1 MNILRNT
8 LIALSFSST
17 IAMAAPASESTIE
30 ELLVVAQAQNL
41 LDGMRAQ
48 LDSLMNNAIQQSLKG
63 KTPNAKQK
71 QAIANMQ
78 NRMVSLMQGELAWEK
93 LKPMYVRLYKES
105 FSEEELTGMLAFYK
119 TPAGQAVIQKMPVL
133 MQKTMLEVQKMLSEA
148 TPQMQKIEA
157 DFIAEM
163 KAASK

>member
-1 MNILRNT
+1 
-8 LIALSFSST
+8 
-17 IAMAAPASESTIE
+17 
-30 ELLVVAQAQNL
+30 
-41 LDGMRAQ
+41 
-48 LDSLMNNAIQQSLKG
+48 
-63 KTPNAKQK
+63 
-71 QAIANMQ
+71 MQ

-105 FSEEELTGMLAFYK
+105 FSEEELTGMLDFYK

-148 TPQMQKIEA
+148 TPQMQKVEA